1 MVDGKEA
8 PTWNQAI
15 NMLVINQNLYQI
27 KNSILLEKQ
36 KTNSEDEAIL
46 KEYSHQWNTIITNNS
61 SIKKDP

>member
-46 KEYSHQWNTIITNNS
+46 KEYSHQWNTIIINNS